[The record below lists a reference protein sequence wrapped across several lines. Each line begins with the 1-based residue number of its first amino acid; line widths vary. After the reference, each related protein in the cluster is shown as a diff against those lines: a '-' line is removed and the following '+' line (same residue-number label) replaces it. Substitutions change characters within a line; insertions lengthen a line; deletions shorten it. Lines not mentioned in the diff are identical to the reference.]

1 MPTPE
6 ERGTGQLEVQG
17 AKKARKQYMGRRAL
31 LELILSKSPGTQRWL
46 MAKMEKQIVVK
57 AKAMRD
63 IQLLAKSI
71 GVKLVKLEIK

>member
-1 MPTPE
+1 
-6 ERGTGQLEVQG
+6 
-17 AKKARKQYMGRRAL
+17 MGRRAL